1 MGMAVVTVDFDG
13 TLFRGSSFKVMWRV
27 ATKEFTRKQW
37 VVVSGGLI
45 KAAVLGLI
53 KGKNVFR
60 MEFFRAFAKGFR
72 GESKQKLDGFFQ
84 RLVNIGKREVNEDL
98 VKKIREHQQN
108 GDAVIVLSGALNPF
122 LEVFIKEVG
131 MDVHIISTE
140 LLFDE
145 HDICTDVSTVINGQE
160 KVKKVQAWIADAI
173 KNKEITAAAANEIWA
188 YADSKSDIPLF
199 EFADFPIVVNPKGT
213 MKEIAVKNNWPVLL

>member
-13 TLFRGSSFKVMWRV
+13 TLFKGSSFKVMWRV

-37 VVVSGGLI
+37 AVVSSAMI
-45 KAAVLGLI
+45 KAAFLGAVI
-53 KGKNVFR
+53 GKNAFR
-60 MEFFRAFAKGFR
+60 MQFFRAGAKGFR
-72 GESKQKLDGFFQ
+72 GESQQKLDGFFQ
-84 RLVNIGKREVNEDL
+84 RQVNIGKREVNHDL

-108 GDAVIVLSGALNPF
+108 GDAVIVLSGALKPF
-122 LEVFIKEVG
+122 LEVFIKKVSL
-131 MDVHIISTE
+131 DVHIISTE

-145 HDICTDVSTVINGQE
+145 HDICTDVSTIINGQE
-160 KVKKVQAWIADAI
+160 KVKKVQAWIADAM
-173 KNKEITAAAANEIWA
+173 KNEEITAAEANEIWA

-213 MKEIAVKNNWPVLL
+213 MKEIAVKNDWPVLL